1 MVKLP
6 WVGVLA
12 LTTVL
17 LSATSQAVTTTY
29 TTESSFIAALP
40 GPATTLDFDSI
51 ASGTIVNS
59 GDTLGGITFT
69 YSIGPPPVDMAVVS
83 DFETTSGTNYLGLD
97 DPGNS
102 NLFIAGDT
110 FSLAF
115 DSPVNAVG
123 MYFVSGD
130 PLFASDIELVT
141 SAGSA
146 FNGDIVDVTFGDGG
160 LAYYIGLI
168 SGQSF
173 SSASIAFNPLAEGA
187 FLYSVDDITTT
198 VVPLPGALWL
208 FGSGLMGLLA
218 CHKRS

>member
-1 MVKLP
+1 
-6 WVGVLA
+6 
-12 LTTVL
+12 
-17 LSATSQAVTTTY
+17 
-29 TTESSFIAALP
+29 
-40 GPATTLDFDSI
+40 
-51 ASGTIVNS
+51 
-59 GDTLGGITFT
+59 
-69 YSIGPPPVDMAVVS
+69 MAVVS
-83 DFETTSGTNYLGLD
+83 DFETTSGANYLGLD

-130 PLFASDIELVT
+130 PLFANDIELVT

-168 SGQSF
+168 SDQSF
-173 SSASIAFNPLAEGA
+173 SSTSIAFNPLAEGA
-187 FLYSVDDITTT
+187 FLYSVDDITTA
-198 VVPLPGALWL
+198 VVPLPAALWL
-208 FGSGLMGLLA
+208 FGSGFLGLLA
-218 CHKRS
+218 VRKKVK